1 LGLSFSGLT
10 ELPFS
15 DIPTCLFIDLLFD
28 KIMEV
33 FIFWSVGVWIAFS
46 LVSFNLELSLWLLG
60 LYEISLSH
68 QILWVPVSAAIGESA
83 RLIKALL
90 RIVHV

>member
-1 LGLSFSGLT
+1 LSLSLSSLL
-10 ELPFS
+10 ELPLS

-33 FIFWSVGVWIAFS
+33 LIFWSIGVWIAFS
-46 LVSFNLELSLWLLG
+46 LVSFNLEVSLWLLG
-60 LYEISLSH
+60 LYEISFSH
-68 QILWVPVSAAIGESA
+68 QILWVPVSAAISESA

-90 RIVHV
+90 PIVHV